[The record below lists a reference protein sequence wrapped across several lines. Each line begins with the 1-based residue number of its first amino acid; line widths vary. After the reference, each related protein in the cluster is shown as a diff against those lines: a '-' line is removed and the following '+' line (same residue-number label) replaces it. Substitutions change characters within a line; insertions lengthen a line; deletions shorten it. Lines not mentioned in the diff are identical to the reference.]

1 MEKIFSTWKS
11 ITDRLE
17 QVGEWLPQLALR
29 ILLAWEFWESGV
41 EKFYGNN
48 WFAHIKENFP
58 FPFNHVPVEV
68 SWFLSTWAEL
78 IGSLMLLI
86 GLFTRFWAFSL
97 TIFTIIAISAV
108 HWPES
113 YGSLGELLKGY
124 AITNKGF
131 GNYKLPL
138 IYIIVFIPLLLNGA
152 GKVSVDFWLKRYIT
166 RWRVPGARH

>member
-1 MEKIFSTWKS
+1 MEKIFSAWTL

-17 QVGEWLPQLALR
+17 RVGEWLPQLVLR

-41 EKFYGNN
+41 VKFTGNN
-48 WFAHIKENFP
+48 WFADIKDNFP
-58 FPFNHVPVEV
+58 FPFNHVPVEL

-78 IGSLMLLI
+78 IGSVMLLI
-86 GLFTRFWAFSL
+86 GLFTRFWSL
-97 TIFTIIAISAV
+97 SLIIFTIIAIAAV

-138 IYIIVFIPLLLNGA
+138 LYIIMFIPLLFNGA
-152 GKVSVDFWLKRYIT
+152 GKASVDHLLARYL
-166 RWRVPGARH
+166 RQR